1 MRGESFNKL
10 SIFISVTADIPHTN
24 LDQWATRSCND
35 STDIWDDLLPCFI
48 IDVSTELCCILLKI
62 ADKSL
67 EFSELVIFSLWHL
80 EVLVVSCECEMILPQ
95 SLLWVDSWKH
105 GLEDLRDDRIW
116 INFHIFEVD
125 CIDRLPLQ
133 FGIANLLKLFH
144 RPGYL
149 SFEYRDIVQ
158 SNVTTDPR
166 SLLTRTGCLRQAFLA
181 LRRFIRHL
189 PLCHGLGLRFL
200 RLARSHSM
208 ALSVFIWLRY
218 LIYNKFYLN

>member
-1 MRGESFNKL
+1 MRGESFNEL
-10 SIFISVTADIPHTN
+10 TIFISVSADIPHTN
-24 LDQWATRSCND
+24 LDQCATGSCD
-35 STDIWDDLLPCFI
+35 YCADILDDLLPGFVI
-48 IDVSTELCCILLKI
+48 NVSTELCCILLKI
-62 ADKSL
+62 ADKSH
-67 EFSELVIFSLWHL
+67 EFSWLVIFSLRHL
-80 EVLVVSCECEMILPQ
+80 EVLVVSSKCEMILPQ

-105 GLEDLRDDRIW
+105 GFEDLSDDRIW

-125 CIDRLPLQ
+125 CIDRLSLQ
-133 FGIANLLKLFH
+133 LGIANLLKLYH

-149 SFEYRDIVQ
+149 SFEDRNIVQ

-166 SLLTRTGCLRQAFLA
+166 SLLTRTGCLRQACLA

-200 RLARSHSM
+200 GLARSHSLT
-208 ALSVFIWLRY
+208 LSVLILLRF